1 MRRLLVISLIP
12 VTIFVLGMV
21 AWSQMVKPP
30 SNQAQNK
37 RVVIERG
44 LSATEI
50 ATELAG
56 LGIIKSPLAFKFYV
70 GVTNSAK
77 KIQAGEYILATDQ
90 SLYQVVNALLQGPRE
105 IWVTIPEGW
114 RREQIAERLIETF
127 GLTNETADSFY
138 SEFLKLTQT
147 KEGYLFPDTYLLP
160 KDATPS
166 AVASLMEKTFAKR
179 AGSDVTR
186 SEVIMASIIERE
198 TKTDEERP
206 IVAGILWK
214 RFRAGWPLQADATLQ
229 FLVGTEGDWWP
240 ILTKEDLEIDSYY
253 NTYKYTALPPG
264 PIANPGLSSI
274 KAAANPEDSAYWFY
288 LHDEEGQIYY
298 AETLEEHNLN
308 IARYLGK

>member
-1 MRRLLVISLIP
+1 MRRLLVIALIP
-12 VTIFVLGMV
+12 VTIFVLTMV
-21 AWSQMVKPP
+21 AWLRMVKPP
-30 SNQAQNK
+30 SKQAQNE
-37 RVVIERG
+37 RVVIKRG

-50 ATELAG
+50 ATKLADSG
-56 LGIIKSPLAFKFYV
+56 VIKSPLAFKFYV
-70 GVTNSAK
+70 GVTSSAK

-105 IWVTIPEGW
+105 VWVTIPEGW
-114 RREQIAERLIETF
+114 RREQIAERLIDTF
-127 GLTNETADSFY
+127 GLTNETADAFY

-166 AVASLMEKTFAKR
+166 AVVSLMGTTFTKK

-186 SEVIMASIIERE
+186 SEAIVASIVERE
-198 TKTDEERP
+198 TRTDEERP

-214 RFRAGWPLQADATLQ
+214 RFQAGWPLQADATLQ
-229 FLVGTEGDWWP
+229 FLVGSEGNWWP
-240 ILTKEDLEIDSYY
+240 VLTKEDLEIDSYY
-253 NTYKYTALPPG
+253 NTYKYTTLPPG

-274 KAAANPEDSAYWFY
+274 KAATNPEDSAYWFY
-288 LHDEEGQIYY
+288 LHDEKGQIHY
-298 AETLEEHNLN
+298 AETLEEHNAN